1 MTENTSGPSAPRDG
15 KAQAAA
21 DKAYRKASR
30 PWFKK
35 KRFLLP
41 LIIVAIIIIS
51 SIANAGKDK
60 PSTTAAPSADASA
73 AASAAPAPAKSTAPA
88 EPAVPTEYKSALK
101 KAESYSETMHMS
113 KAGIYQQLT
122 SEFGEKFSPKAAQ
135 YAVDNLKADY
145 NANALAKAKSYQE
158 TMSMSP
164 EAIRQ
169 QLTSASGEKF
179 TPAEAD
185 YAVKNLK

>member
-1 MTENTSGPSAPRDG
+1 MTENTTGPSAPRDG

-21 DKAYRKASR
+21 DKAYRKATR

-41 LIIVAIIIIS
+41 LIIVGIIIIS

-73 AASAAPAPAKSTAPA
+73 AAPAAPAPAKSAAPA
-88 EPAVPTEYKSALK
+88 EPSVPTEYKSALK

-145 NANALAKAKSYQE
+145 KANALAKAKTYQE

>member
-1 MTENTSGPSAPRDG
+1 MTENTTGPSAPRDG

-21 DKAYRKASR
+21 DKAYRKATR

-41 LIIVAIIIIS
+41 LIIVGIMIIS
-51 SIANAGKDK
+51 SIANAGKNE
-60 PSTTAAPSADASA
+60 PSTAVAPSADASA
-73 AASAAPAPAKSTAPA
+73 AAPAAPAPAEAA
-88 EPAVPTEYKSALK
+88 APAVPTEYKSALK

-113 KAGIYQQLT
+113 KAGIYKQLT
-122 SEFGEKFSPKAAQ
+122 SEYGEKFSPKAAQ

-145 NANALAKAKSYQE
+145 KANALAKAKSYQE

-164 EAIRQ
+164 EGIRQ
-169 QLTSASGEKF
+169 QLTSEHGEKF